1 MIIIVIE
8 ETGITASLRAADVKN
23 MDRADST
30 LVNLK
35 MELKMEEG
43 IILIQKLKK
52 NMRAI
57 LRLGL
62 WTVKVDITSM
72 TV

>member
-1 MIIIVIE
+1 
-8 ETGITASLRAADVKN
+8 
-23 MDRADST
+23 
-30 LVNLK
+30 
-35 MELKMEEG
+35 MEEG

-57 LRLGL
+57 LRMGL